1 MVKTKLTKRAGARK
15 CPMCAEVFHGDVEF
29 SNHVVQCAM
38 QEYTC
43 DFCDFTSQKECNVK
57 RHMKRAHKGLLEDPL
72 PLGSQ
77 LDKRDSTSPKK
88 LDDLESEL
96 VVSDSD
102 SEKEEWLSQDPGDI
116 LDLETTDVDKVEKVD
131 DVVKDSTSDLLEG
144 RVFRKRTTPI
154 LPGKR
159 SLSLDT
165 KESGVSTAKST
176 QTDAVDQPLKCD
188 ATSQTEF
195 ATEIVKKTI
204 KKFRKG
210 EIDIEEITTE
220 KNVIM

>member
-102 SEKEEWLSQDPGDI
+102 SEKEE
-116 LDLETTDVDKVEKVD
+116 
-131 DVVKDSTSDLLEG
+131 
-144 RVFRKRTTPI
+144 
-154 LPGKR
+154 
-159 SLSLDT
+159 
-165 KESGVSTAKST
+165 
-176 QTDAVDQPLKCD
+176 
-188 ATSQTEF
+188 
-195 ATEIVKKTI
+195 
-204 KKFRKG
+204 
-210 EIDIEEITTE
+210 
-220 KNVIM
+220 

>member
-1 MVKTKLTKRAGARK
+1 M
-15 CPMCAEVFHGDVEF
+15 EF

-57 RHMKRAHKGLLEDPL
+57 RHMKRAHKGMLEDPL

-88 LDDLESEL
+88 LDDLEREL
-96 VVSDSD
+96 VVSDTDSD
-102 SEKEEWLSQDPGDI
+102 SGKEEWLSQDPVDI
-116 LDLETTDVDKVEKVD
+116 LDFQTTYVDKDDKVD
-131 DVVKDSTSDLLEG
+131 GVVKDSTSDLLEG
-144 RVFRKRTTPI
+144 RVFRKRKTPI

-165 KESGVSTAKST
+165 KESGVH
-176 QTDAVDQPLKCD
+176 TDRHL
-188 ATSQTEF
+188 SL
-195 ATEIVKKTI
+195 IHI
-204 KKFRKG
+204 
-210 EIDIEEITTE
+210 
-220 KNVIM
+220 

>member
-43 DFCDFTSQKECNVK
+43 DFCDFISQKECIVK
-57 RHMKRAHKGLLEDPL
+57 RHTKRAHKGLLEDPL

-77 LDKRDSTSPKK
+77 LDKQNSTSPKK

-102 SEKEEWLSQDPGDI
+102 SEKEEWFSQDPGDI

-154 LPGKR
+154 LQGKR

-165 KESGVSTAKST
+165 KESGVH
-176 QTDAVDQPLKCD
+176 TDRHC
-188 ATSQTEF
+188 
-195 ATEIVKKTI
+195 
-204 KKFRKG
+204 
-210 EIDIEEITTE
+210 
-220 KNVIM
+220 